1 MDIIPSIRF
10 LFLCFILL
18 YDVQCQ
24 SKSNIKQ
31 LYSDVFSNYQKSIVP
46 NSDFS
51 SPLNIT
57 VRIFLITITRFQEV
71 DQTLDLAAGLSAS
84 WIDEDLSWNPSSYGN
99 AQDIVVPLTDV
110 WTPKFLLVNSVATY
124 EPLGG
129 DNANFATLENTGEV
143 AIFVSDVLSSKC
155 TTNIYKFPFDSQTC
169 YLRFF
174 VLSMSSKTVT
184 LNPASNPVQ
193 LSFFTPNSD
202 WSLQSY
208 KGETSIWNGYSIF
221 TFTLT
226 LQRSPLYYTVLVCV
240 PTILFGLL
248 NPMVFLLPVES
259 GERIGLSIT
268 ILLSYAIFLSM
279 VQTAIPATSNPMSLL
294 LIIMVVTIS
303 LSGIILAFTIYISLL
318 YHRDLKTKMNFF
330 WRYIG
335 TRKNTLT
342 DVQPFTNDCEG
353 ENMKSWTETSP
364 SWKDVCEGLD
374 NIVMV
379 ISYCILFIINF
390 AYFIAVLS

>member
-1 MDIIPSIRF
+1 MD
-10 LFLCFILL
+10 
-18 YDVQCQ
+18 
-24 SKSNIKQ
+24 KKQ
-31 LYSDVFSNYQKSIVP
+31 N
-46 NSDFS
+46 
-51 SPLNIT
+51 
-57 VRIFLITITRFQEV
+57 REV

-174 VLSMSSKTVT
+174 VLSMTSKTVT

-208 KGETSIWNGYSIF
+208 K
-221 TFTLT
+221 
-226 LQRSPLYYTVLVCV
+226 
-240 PTILFGLL
+240 
-248 NPMVFLLPVES
+248 
-259 GERIGLSIT
+259 
-268 ILLSYAIFLSM
+268 
-279 VQTAIPATSNPMSLL
+279 
-294 LIIMVVTIS
+294 
-303 LSGIILAFTIYISLL
+303 
-318 YHRDLKTKMNFF
+318 
-330 WRYIG
+330 
-335 TRKNTLT
+335 

-379 ISYCILFIINF
+379 ISYNNIDIRKNKYTPSVIKQIQNKMKIDHTCVPIPSTLNYNF
-390 AYFIAVLS
+390 GFPQPSVTFPREKDDDIKW

>member
-221 TFTLT
+221 ICTLT
-226 LQRSPLYYTVLVCV
+226 IQRSPLYYTVLVCV

-294 LIIMVVTIS
+294 LIIMIVTIS
-303 LSGIILAFTIYISLL
+303 LSGIILALTIYISLL
-318 YHRDLKTKMNFF
+318 YHRDPKTKMNFF

-335 TRKNTLT
+335 TRKKTST
-342 DVQPFTNDCEG
+342 GVQPFKNDGAG
-353 ENMKSWTETSP
+353 ENMTTWQ
-364 SWKDVCEGLD
+364 DVCEGLD

-379 ISYCILFIINF
+379 ISYCILFIINC

>member
-1 MDIIPSIRF
+1 MDKIPSIRF
-10 LFLCFILL
+10 WFLCAILL
-18 YDVQCQ
+18 NAVRCQ

-57 VRIFLITITRFQEV
+57 LTIYLVTIIRFQEV
-71 DQTLDLAAGLSAS
+71 DQTLELTAGLGAT
-84 WIDEDLSWNPSSYGN
+84 WTDEDLTWTPSSYGN
-99 AQDIVVPLTDV
+99 AQDIVVPVTDI
-110 WTPKFLLVNSVATY
+110 WTPKFALVNSVETY

-129 DNANFATLENTGEV
+129 DNANFATINYTGGV
-143 AIFVSDVLSSKC
+143 NIFTADVLASKC

-169 YLRFF
+169 YLIFN
-174 VLSMSSKTVT
+174 VVGMPVNIVT
-184 LNPASNPVQ
+184 LNSVSDPVE

-208 KGETSIWNGYSIF
+208 KGETSNWNGYSIF

-226 LQRSPLYYTVLVCV
+226 IQRAPLYYTVLVCV

-248 NPMVFLLPVES
+248 NPLVFLLPVES

-268 ILLSYAIFLSM
+268 VLLSYAIFLSM

-294 LIIMVVTIS
+294 LIIMIVTIAI
-303 LSGIILAFTIYISLL
+303 SGMILAVTIYISLL
-318 YHRDLKTKMNFF
+318 YNKDPQTKMNVL

-335 TRKNTLT
+335 TRRNTVT
-342 DVQPFTNDCEG
+342 RVHPFTNDCEG
-353 ENMKSWTETSP
+353 EKTWTEISP
-364 SWKDVCEGLD
+364 SWKDVCDGLD
-374 NIVMV
+374 TIVMV
-379 ISYCILFIINF
+379 ISYCVLFIINC
-390 AYFIAVLS
+390 AYFIAVLT

>member
-1 MDIIPSIRF
+1 M
-10 LFLCFILL
+10 L

-57 VRIFLITITRFQEV
+57 VSLYLITITRFQEV

-84 WIDEDLSWNPSSYGN
+84 WIDKDLSWNPSSYGN
-99 AQDIVVPLTDV
+99 AEDIVVPLTDV
-110 WTPKFLLVNSVATY
+110 WTPKFVLVNSVATY

-129 DNANFATLENTGEV
+129 DNANSATLDNTGEV
-143 AIFVSDVLSSKC
+143 SIFVGDVLSSKC

-169 YLRFF
+169 YLRFY
-174 VLSMSSKTVT
+174 VSKMPLKTVT

-193 LSFFTPNSD
+193 LAFFTPNSD

-208 KGETSIWNGYSIF
+208 KGETSIWNGFSLF

-226 LQRSPLYYTVLVCV
+226 IQRSPLYYTVLVCA

-294 LIIMVVTIS
+294 LIIMIVTIS
-303 LSGIILAFTIYISLL
+303 LSGIILASTIYISLI
-318 YHRDLKTKMNFF
+318 YHRDPKTKMNFF
-330 WRYIG
+330 WRFIG
-335 TRKNTLT
+335 TRNNTLT
-342 DVQPFTNDCEG
+342 GVQPFTKNCKE
-353 ENMKSWTETSP
+353 ENMKSLTETSP
-364 SWKDVCEGLD
+364 SWKEVCERFD

-379 ISYCILFIINF
+379 ISYFILFIINCG
-390 AYFIAVLS
+390 YFIAVLR